1 MEVTFPQFIVG
12 TAAFLA
18 VYFFRELNAN
28 VKEAVGSVKELN
40 TKIAVVI
47 ERTETHSHEI
57 VILREKQD
65 NLQNDVAQI
74 KAHIII
80 KES

>member
-1 MEVTFPQFIVG
+1 MTLFEISLAI
-12 TAAFLA
+12 AAFLGA
-18 VYFFRELNAN
+18 YSFKELNTN
-28 VKEAVGSVKELN
+28 VKLAVDSVKELN
-40 TKIAVVI
+40 TKVAVVI
-47 ERTETHSHEI
+47 ERTETHGHEI

-65 NLQNDVAQI
+65 NLQSDVAQI